1 MAEERGYKIDMKTMK
16 NQMTHKINALKDN
29 SMFHIQALENALNDV
44 KLSKNAIIEQLTMS
58 LEDAQ
63 SEALRSQG

>member
-58 LEDAQ
+58 LEDA
-63 SEALRSQG
+63 

>member
-1 MAEERGYKIDMKTMK
+1 
-16 NQMTHKINALKDN
+16 
-29 SMFHIQALENALNDV
+29 MFHIQALENALNDV